1 MADLEQLATD
11 LRGVGLKD
19 REIEQIIVTAK
30 KMEPDSP
37 DKLYYLMNLANVT
50 NMKTIARALIA
61 VYGEEGHEFI
71 RDKVKKESM
80 TSHSKGNQKRWNES
94 VDEVNMDKHLG
105 DMMKA
110 AKMKMMMSAMG
121 VNPDGSNGNSQQ
133 QNYAMAEEPFLKDG
147 KFVLDEQGNIV
158 MKKVPVNPN
167 SEGGGMNQMMM
178 MMVMKMFDSIAGQ
191 RQGPDEMTTKM
202 FEIIATKA
210 MGGDGDQLNNIYEQ
224 MANMKEQLTEKEL
237 EMRDKEMQGIL
248 RDFAEEIGNLKRS
261 QNKSPIDEIMELKQ
275 MTEALGDV
283 GLFGQ
288 KKTEED
294 WKREREMEELKLERE
309 MKDKSISA
317 IRDMVNVVGQPL
329 AGAIGEG
336 IRENMLRRGTEP
348 APEEVEDMIES
359 VKTQKVMGGGRLND
373 VPLDDDELNLR
384 DMHNKISSAKKAIDK
399 KIELDDDI
407 EVAG

>member
-1 MADLEQLATD
+1 
-11 LRGVGLKD
+11 
-19 REIEQIIVTAK
+19 
-30 KMEPDSP
+30 
-37 DKLYYLMNLANVT
+37 
-50 NMKTIARALIA
+50 
-61 VYGEEGHEFI
+61 
-71 RDKVKKESM
+71 
-80 TSHSKGNQKRWNES
+80 
-94 VDEVNMDKHLG
+94 
-105 DMMKA
+105 
-110 AKMKMMMSAMG
+110 
-121 VNPDGSNGNSQQ
+121 
-133 QNYAMAEEPFLKDG
+133 
-147 KFVLDEQGNIV
+147 
-158 MKKVPVNPN
+158 
-167 SEGGGMNQMMM
+167 
-178 MMVMKMFDSIAGQ
+178 
-191 RQGPDEMTTKM
+191 
-202 FEIIATKA
+202 
-210 MGGDGDQLNNIYEQ
+210 
-224 MANMKEQLTEKEL
+224 MKEQLTEKEL

-384 DMHNKISSAKKAIDK
+384 DMHSRISSAKKAIDK